1 MQVFQGVCALR
12 LLRSWLLALGC
23 LLLACHAQ
31 AVPAR
36 TLRFDQLSVEHGLAQ
51 ESVLAI
57 AQDRQGFM
65 WFGGQSGLS
74 RFDGYRV
81 VVYKNIEGDKTSLA
95 DNWVGVLHVDRDGQL
110 WVGTDNGLDR
120 FDPASQTFIH
130 YVPPARGARGNGNRH
145 INAIVEDGA
154 SGLWLGTSDG
164 LQYFDKVR
172 GQFRSWHH
180 EDGNPHSLRD
190 NDVRSLA
197 LDAQGGL
204 WIGTVTGLDMLAPG
218 GERFEHFLID
228 PAPASKFN
236 LIHSLLVDR
245 QQNLWIGTRAGA
257 ERWRLAGAGQAP
269 GASLLIARTRLGPAQ
284 GFSAIRI
291 SSLYQDADGTVWLAS
306 NADGLLRWDNGSDTF
321 VQYRHHTGD
330 KYSLG
335 DNQLASVFRDRTGS
349 LWAGTWY
356 NGVSRV
362 DLGSGGFSR
371 MLRPPGVDSPLA
383 DKKVRALADA
393 GDGQLWLA
401 TSSGLKLYDT
411 RDGKV
416 ELFNLRSPSGAL
428 HDEQVS
434 SLYRAPDGVLWVGGT
449 SGLYRFDLA
458 TRRFAPVRYT
468 VGDPNSDTIRN
479 IAGER
484 SGMLWVSSRAGLH
497 RFDPA
502 SGKFTSYRHD
512 PADPRSLSDNMVR
525 PVLED
530 QRGQLWIG
538 TFHGLDLF
546 ERASGTF
553 RHFRH
558 DPRDARSLSHDE
570 VHFLHQD
577 AAGVL
582 WVGTA
587 NGLNRME
594 VDAAGKISF
603 QRFVRK
609 DGMADD
615 AIAGILGDDQGQLWL
630 STNSGITRLDTLS
643 GSLRNYDS
651 NDGMIEGSYFDG
663 AALRALDGTMYFG
676 GFKGLTAF
684 VPGAIHDN
692 RQPPQVAITEL
703 QVFNKPVVAGRGEFG
718 QLLRKAID
726 HTSSLTL
733 TPRAS
738 VFSLEFAALHFGTP
752 QRNQFAYRLEGFD
765 TDWVRT
771 DASRRFAT
779 YTNLDPGHYVFRVR
793 AANKDGVWNND
804 GATLA
809 ITILPP
815 VWKSWWFRTLAALLL
830 LGAIYGA
837 YRQRLR
843 ALHRQ
848 QGRLEYQVSERT
860 AEVLRKNEELQ
871 NKESEVR
878 AQSEELAR
886 ANDSLKQNEES
897 LHEARRKAEDATRQ
911 KSEFLANMSHEMRTP
926 LAGVIGM
933 LGFALRDAQL
943 QEATREQILRGQA
956 NAQSLLAMINDLLD
970 FSKIEAGKLS
980 IENIDFA
987 LGAAIENVVSL
998 FEEQAAARSIGFS
1011 IDFAPDLPS
1020 FVVGDPTR
1028 LRQVLV
1034 NLVGNAF
1041 KFTQRGGVSVH
1052 VERAGFKQDA
1062 GGRRYN
1068 LIRFR
1073 VSDSGIGI
1081 DPESMARLFQKFEQA
1096 DASTTRRYG
1105 GTGLGLAICRQL
1117 VDLMDGHIEVLSA
1130 PGKGSTFT
1138 FTLPLADGVAPPLVP
1153 QLALEPHSHQLRV
1166 LCAED
1171 FPTNQI
1177 IIRVMLEELGHRVDV
1192 VANGQLAVA
1201 ACVHTRY
1208 DLVLMDGR
1216 MPEMDGATATRLI
1229 RAGGW
1234 PAQPVRDQELMIVAL
1249 TANASEEDRSRYLGA
1264 GMDDFLSKPI
1274 DEAALHHMLGRAIER
1289 QLQRG
1294 YLLPQMP
1301 YRAPRAA
1308 AAGKAE
1314 LDALFGVAP
1323 LPSLAPAARTRGDL
1337 KGRIRSAFAAD
1348 LQARMQELDA
1358 ALAVQDSDGAGR
1370 LLHGLKGSAA
1380 YLDEMQLHLLCTE
1393 LEEAADS
1400 GQWAHLAQQLPQLR
1414 ALLAQITAPAKKV

>member
-1 MQVFQGVCALR
+1 MQLDRRVCALR
-12 LLRSWLLALGC
+12 LMLLLSLMLAC
-23 LLLACHAQ
+23 LLYARHAQ

-81 VVYKNIEGDKTSLA
+81 VVYKNIEGDKTSLV
-95 DNWVGVLHVDRDGQL
+95 DNWVGVLHVDSDGQL

-120 FDPASQTFIH
+120 FDPASQTFVH
-130 YVPPARGARGNGNRH
+130 YNPPDKGVRGNGSRH
-145 INAIVEDGA
+145 INAIVDDGA
-154 SGLWLGTSDG
+154 SGLWIATSDG
-164 LQYFDKVR
+164 LQHFDRVR
-172 GQFRSWHH
+172 GVFRVWHR
-180 EDGNPHSLRD
+180 EAGNPGSLGG
-190 NDVRSLA
+190 NDIRSLA
-197 LDAQGGL
+197 LDQQGRL

-218 GERFEHFLID
+218 ATHFEHFLLD
-228 PAPASKFN
+228 AAPASKFN
-236 LIHSLLVDR
+236 VIQSLLVDR
-245 QQNLWIGTRAGA
+245 QHNLWIGTRAGA
-257 ERWRLAGAGQAP
+257 ERWHLGAAGQA
-269 GASLLIARTRLGPAQ
+269 SIQRTRLGQAH

-291 SSLYQDADGTVWLAS
+291 SSVYQDADGTVWLAS
-306 NADGLLRWDNGSDTF
+306 NADGLLRWQSENDTF
-321 VQYRHHTGD
+321 VQYRHQTGD

-335 DNQLASVFRDRTGS
+335 DNQLASLYRDRTGS
-349 LWAGTWY
+349 LWAGSWY
-356 NGVSRV
+356 AGVSRV

-371 MLRPPGVDSPLA
+371 MLRPPGLDAPLA

-393 GDGQLWLA
+393 GGDKLWLA

-411 RDGKV
+411 HDGKIA
-416 ELFNLRSPSGAL
+416 LFDLRSAAGAAR
-428 HDEQVS
+428 DEQVS
-434 SLYRAPDGVLWVGGT
+434 ALYKAPDGVLWVGGT
-449 SGLYRFDLA
+449 SGLHRFDLA
-458 TRRFAPVRYT
+458 TQRFGATRYSF
-468 VGDPNSDTIRN
+468 GDPHSDTIRN

-484 SGMLWVSSRAGLH
+484 SGVLWVSSRAGLH

-502 SGKFTSYRHD
+502 SGSHTSFRHD

-530 QRGQLWIG
+530 RRGQLWVG
-538 TFHGLDLF
+538 SFHGLDLF

-558 DPRDARSLSHDE
+558 DPRDEHSLSHDE
-570 VHFLHQD
+570 VHFLHED
-577 AAGVL
+577 SAGAL
-582 WVGTA
+582 WIGTA
-587 NGLNRME
+587 KGLNRMQI
-594 VDAAGKISF
+594 DAQGRITF
-603 QRFVRK
+603 QRYLIK

-615 AIAGILGDDQGQLWL
+615 AIAAILGDSDGVLWF
-630 STNSGITRLDTLS
+630 STNSGITRLDTRT
-643 GSLRNYDS
+643 GRMRNYDS

-663 AALRALDGTMYFG
+663 AALRASDGAMYFG

-684 VPGAIHDN
+684 VPGDIHDN

-703 QVFNKPVVAGRGEFG
+703 QVFNKPVSVGRGEFG
-718 QLLRKAID
+718 HLLRKAID
-726 HTSSLTL
+726 HTRSLTL
-733 TPRAS
+733 GADES
-738 VFSLEFAALHFGTP
+738 VFSLEFAALHFGAP
-752 QRNQFAYRLEGFD
+752 QRNGFAYRLEGFD
-765 TDWVRT
+765 GDWVRT

-779 YTNLDPGHYVFRVR
+779 YTNLDPGHYVFRVK
-793 AANKDGVWNND
+793 AANKDGVWNDD

-815 VWKSWWFRTLAALLL
+815 LWKTWWFRTLLALLL
-830 LGAIYGA
+830 LGAMYGA
-837 YRQRLR
+837 YRLRLR

-848 QGRLEYQVSERT
+848 QGRLEFQVGERT
-860 AEVLRKNEELQ
+860 AEVRRTNEELQ
-871 NKESEVR
+871 NKEAEVR

-886 ANDSLKQNEES
+886 ANASLKQNEES
-897 LHEARRKAEDATRQ
+897 LRQAKRKAEDATRQ
-911 KSEFLANMSHEMRTP
+911 KSVFLANMSHEMRTP

-933 LGFALRDAQL
+933 LGFALRDARL

-956 NAQSLLAMINDLLD
+956 NAQSLLAIINDLLD

-1011 IDFAPDLPS
+1011 IDFAPDLPT

-1052 VERAGFKQDA
+1052 VERVGFRQA
-1062 GGRRYN
+1062 PGGQRLN

-1081 DPESMARLFQKFEQA
+1081 DPESMARLFQQFEQA

-1117 VDLMDGHIEVLSA
+1117 VELMDGQIEVASDV
-1130 PGKGSTFT
+1130 GKGSTFA

-1153 QLALEPHSHQLRV
+1153 QVALEPHSHQLRV

-1192 VANGQLAVA
+1192 VANGELAVA

-1234 PAQPVRDQELMIVAL
+1234 PEQPVRDQELMIVAL

-1274 DEAALHHMLGRAIER
+1274 DEAALHCLLGRAIER

-1294 YLLPQMP
+1294 YLLPAMP

-1308 AAGKAE
+1308 AHDQTE
-1314 LDALFGVAP
+1314 LDAMFGVAP
-1323 LPSLAPAARTRGDL
+1323 PPVAPSAMRARGDL

-1358 ALAVQDSDGAGR
+1358 ALVAMDRDTAGR

-1380 YLDEMQLHLLCTE
+1380 YLDETQLHLLCTE

-1400 GQWAHLAQQLPQLR
+1400 GQWTLLAQRLPQLR
-1414 ALLAQITAPAKKV
+1414 ALLAQIVAPAKKM

>member
-1 MQVFQGVCALR
+1 MQVYRRVCAA
-12 LLRSWLLALGC
+12 WLLALGC
-23 LLLACHAQ
+23 LLFACHAQ
-31 AVPAR
+31 AVPAH

-65 WFGGQSGLS
+65 WFGGQAGLS

-81 VVYKNIEGDKTSLA
+81 VVYKNIEGDKTSLV
-95 DNWVGVLHVDRDGQL
+95 DNWIGVLHVDRDGQL

-130 YVPPARGARGNGNRH
+130 YAPPSRGTRGNGNRH

-154 SGLWLGTSDG
+154 GGMWIGTSDG
-164 LQYFDKVR
+164 LQYFDRVR
-172 GQFRSWHH
+172 GAFRSWHH
-180 EDGNPHSLRD
+180 EGGNAHSLGD

-197 LDAQGGL
+197 LDAQGRL

-218 GERFEHFLID
+218 GDRFEHFLID
-228 PAPASKFN
+228 PVPASKFN
-236 LIHSLLVDR
+236 VIHALLVDR

-257 ERWRLAGAGQAP
+257 ERWRLDGAGQTG
-269 GASLLIARTRLGPAQ
+269 GAAIVRTRLGQAQ
-284 GFSAIRI
+284 GFSAIRVA
-291 SSLYQDADGTVWLAS
+291 SLYQDADGTVWLAS
-306 NADGLLRWDNGSDTF
+306 NADGLLRWQSGNDTF
-321 VQYRHHTGD
+321 VQYRHQTGD

-335 DNQLASVFRDRTGS
+335 DNQLASLYRDRTGS

-371 MLRPPGVDSPLA
+371 MLRPPGLDGPLA

-393 GDGQLWLA
+393 GDSRLWLA

-411 RDGKV
+411 RNGAVQLYD
-416 ELFNLRSPSGAL
+416 LRDASGAVR
-428 HDEQVS
+428 DEQVS
-434 SLYRAPDGVLWVGGT
+434 SLYKAADGVLWVGGT
-449 SGLYRFDLA
+449 SGLHRFDLA
-458 TRRFAPVRYT
+458 TRRFGPVRHSF
-468 VGDPNSDTIRN
+468 GEPNSDTIRN
-479 IAGER
+479 IAGDK

-530 QRGQLWIG
+530 SRGQLWIG

-570 VHFLHQD
+570 VHFLHED
-577 AAGVL
+577 SAGVL

-594 VDAAGKISF
+594 VDARGKIGF
-603 QRFVRK
+603 RRFLRK

-615 AIAGILGDDQGQLWL
+615 AIAGILGDDDGQLWL
-630 STNSGITRLDTLS
+630 STNSGITRLDTRS
-643 GSLRNYDS
+643 SKLRNYDS

-663 AALRALDGTMYFG
+663 AALRAADGTLYFG
-676 GFKGLTAF
+676 GFKGLSAF
-684 VPGAIHDN
+684 LPRAIHDN
-692 RQPPQVAITEL
+692 AHPPQVAITEL
-703 QVFNKPVVAGRGEFG
+703 QVFNKPVAAGRGEFG
-718 QLLRKAID
+718 HLLRKAID

-733 TPRAS
+733 LPNES
-738 VFSLEFAALHFGTP
+738 VFSLEFAALHYGAP

-765 TDWVRT
+765 ADWVRT

-793 AANKDGVWNND
+793 AANKDGVWNDD

-815 VWKSWWFRTLAALLL
+815 VWKTWWFRTLAVLLL
-830 LGAIYGA
+830 LGAFYGA

-843 ALHRQ
+843 TLHRQ

-860 AEVLRKNEELQ
+860 AEVRRKNEELQ

-886 ANDSLKQNEES
+886 ANQSLEQNGAS
-897 LHEARRKAEDATRQ
+897 LREAKRKAEDATRQ
-911 KSEFLANMSHEMRTP
+911 KSAFLANMSHEMRTP

-956 NAQSLLAMINDLLD
+956 NAQSLLAIINDLLD

-1052 VERAGFKQDA
+1052 VERAGFKQNA

-1081 DPESMARLFQKFEQA
+1081 DPDSMARLFQKFEQA

-1117 VDLMDGHIEVLSA
+1117 VELMDGQIEVVSDL
-1130 PGKGSTFT
+1130 GKGSTFT

-1153 QLALEPHSHQLRV
+1153 QVALEPHSHQLRV

-1177 IIRVMLEELGHRVDV
+1177 IIRVMLEDLGHRVDV
-1192 VANGQLAVA
+1192 VANGELAVA

-1234 PAQPVRDQELMIVAL
+1234 PGQPVRDQELMIVAL

-1274 DEAALHHMLGRAIER
+1274 DETALHRMLARAIGR

-1294 YLLPQMP
+1294 YLLPHMP
-1301 YRAPRAA
+1301 YQAPRTAA
-1308 AAGKAE
+1308 RGQDE

-1323 LPSLAPAARTRGDL
+1323 PAPLTPSAARIKGDL

-1348 LQARMQELDA
+1348 LQGRMQELDA
-1358 ALAVQDSDGAGR
+1358 ALAAHDSDGAGR

-1380 YLDEMQLHLLCTE
+1380 YLDETQLHLLCTE

-1400 GQWAHLAQQLPQLR
+1400 GQWIRLAQQLPQLR
-1414 ALLAQITAPAKKV
+1414 ALLAQIAAPAKEV